1 MVKIQI
7 DIPKDQNERFEML
20 NKQMA
25 LSKAKTIVLLLK
37 EIFKLPKSDFEDL
50 VLGRTTLKTEQY
62 LNIISNSETHTTD
75 YSGYETIFNTTKINS
90 DYKQPHNMI
99 ITYSDGT
106 TDEHINIKNNNN
118 TKEVNP
124 QEVNE

>member
-7 DIPKDQNERFEML
+7 DIAPDQNERFEML
-20 NKQMA
+20 NERMA
-25 LSKAKTIVLLLK
+25 LSKAKTITLLLK
-37 EIFKLPKSDFEDL
+37 EIFKLSKSDFEDL

-62 LNIISNSETHTTD
+62 LNITCDETHTID
-75 YSGYETIFNTTKINS
+75 YLDNESTTNN

-118 TKEVNP
+118 TEEV
-124 QEVNE
+124 